1 MTPESTIVLASE
13 QAAIA
18 KGNLAESK
26 TVSSEK
32 SLPNGEDKPVDETE
46 TDVEET
52 ETETPET
59 EENEE
64 TEETEEEL
72 EAKAKEASKPKKK
85 GGFQKRIDKLN
96 TRLSAAEQQTEYW
109 RQQALSA
116 KPAPEAKVEAK
127 PDLSKR
133 PKADDFKTADE
144 YQEALTD
151 WKVDQRLAKKDQ
163 EERDTKIKTEFQSR
177 IQKHNDRITALKSTK
192 EDWGDIEDTFKIVP
206 LSLTVQEAILD
217 SDESA
222 ALVYELGKDRAEL
235 ERICK
240 LGAVAAAKAIGKIEA
255 KLSKPSNP
263 PEKKETKT
271 AAPKPITPVRT
282 KGASSVK
289 GYKATMSQK
298 EYESWRNEQLK
309 RQVMKFPV

>member
-1 MTPESTIVLASE
+1 MTTESTIVLASE

-18 KGNLAESK
+18 NGNLAESK
-26 TVSSEK
+26 
-32 SLPNGEDKPVDETE
+32 PVPEETLKVE
-46 TDVEET
+46 ATELEEVEAEET
-52 ETETPET
+52 ETEETET

-64 TEETEEEL
+64 TSEEL

-96 TRLSAAEQQTEYW
+96 TRLSAAEQQAEYW
-109 RQQALSA
+109 RAQALSA
-116 KPAPEAKVEAK
+116 KPATETKVEAK
-127 PDLSKR
+127 PDLSKK

-163 EERDTKIKTEFQSR
+163 EERDTKVKNEFQSR
-177 IQKHNDRITALKSTK
+177 IQKHNDRIMALKSTK
-192 EDWGDIEDTFKIVP
+192 EDWGDIEDTFKVVP

-217 SDESA
+217 SDDSA
-222 ALVYELGKDRAEL
+222 AIVYELGKDRAEL

-255 KLSKPSNP
+255 KLVKPSSS

-271 AAPKPITPVRT
+271 AAPKPITPVRA
-282 KGASSVK
+282 KGSSTPKVFK
-289 GYKATMSQK
+289 PNMTQK
-298 EYESWRNEQLK
+298 EYESWRSEQSK
-309 RQVMKFPV
+309 SRR